1 MAKIMKNVLLTK
13 DAVST
18 LMLVIVLSAQGAS
31 SDLTSRAA
39 TFADSS
45 NEIELDAPVRQGMF
59 VEVTLDGLF
68 SSRALGFSII
78 VR

>member
-1 MAKIMKNVLLTK
+1 MAKLIK
-13 DAVST
+13 DVFLIKVAVST
-18 LMLVIVLSAQGAS
+18 LMLVIVLSVQGAS

-59 VEVTLDGLF
+59 VEVSLDGLF